1 MAGRILISLLLL
13 SLIGCTITKRYHRKG
28 YMIEWNLL
36 RKDKPAKIGGI
47 GKTTEKINNT
57 GMSEPTVEFKKV
69 FKIQEP
75 TQVMPNMNYVESAD
89 HIFHQTKPS
98 PDEISRVLQE
108 HKTVFRS
115 RKLARPYWDDNTYE
129 TMQGVG
135 WTFVVVGLFFF
146 VSVLVFIGLNAGAG
160 FTAISTF
167 WGFVL
172 LILFGLLG
180 LLLTFIFGIIGAIL
194 FSMGIAAVGL
204 LLVLISYIVLN
215 RRHRFE

>member
-1 MAGRILISLLLL
+1 MS
-13 SLIGCTITKRYHRKG
+13 
-28 YMIEWNLL
+28 
-36 RKDKPAKIGGI
+36 KPTA
-47 GKTTEKINNT
+47 
-57 GMSEPTVEFKKV
+57 EFKKV

-98 PDEISRVLQE
+98 PDAIRRILPER
-108 HKTVFRS
+108 KTVFRS

-135 WTFVVVGLFFF
+135 WTFVVIGLFFF
-146 VSVLVFIGLNAGAG
+146 VCVLVFIGLNAGAG

-172 LILFGLLG
+172 LILFWLLG

-194 FSMGIAAVGL
+194 FSMGIAAIGL
-204 LLVLISYIVLN
+204 LLVLISYIVLQ